1 MRVNANIFWLLG
13 AFFALSAAAYTI
25 WSLIDHANTPQGSAT
40 ALTPQGVE
48 WVGTLAIGLGAVM
61 SVFLAF
67 YITITKRAQGG
78 EIPEDIPT
86 SDIDDGDPEVGHFSP
101 WSWWPM
107 VLAFGLGL
115 MFLGFAVG
123 IWVAFIGG
131 PIVLLGVIG
140 WQYEYYRGNF
150 AR

>member
-1 MRVNANIFWLLG
+1 MRVNANLFWLLAG
-13 AFFALSAAAYTI
+13 FFALSAAVYTV
-25 WSLIDHANTPQGSAT
+25 WSLIDHANTPEGVT
-40 ALTPQGVE
+40 PLTPYGIE
-48 WVGTLAIGLGAVM
+48 WVGTLGIALGAVL

-78 EIPEDIPT
+78 ELPEDSLT
-86 SDIDDGDPEVGHFSP
+86 ADIDDGDPEVGHFSP

-107 VLAFGLGL
+107 FLAFGLAL

-123 IWVAFIGG
+123 IWIVFIGA
-131 PIVLLGVIG
+131 PLTIIAVVG
-140 WQYEYYRGNF
+140 WQYEYYRNFF

>member
-1 MRVNANIFWLLG
+1 MRVNANIFWLLT
-13 AFFALSAAAYTI
+13 AFFALVATAYTV
-25 WSLIDHANTPQGSAT
+25 WVLLDNANTPEGSPTLT
-40 ALTPQGVE
+40 AQGVE
-48 WVGTLAIGLGAVM
+48 WVGSIALGLGAVM
-61 SVFLAF
+61 SGFLAF
-67 YITITKRAQGG
+67 YITITKRAQRG

-86 SDIDDGDPEVGHFSP
+86 ADIDDGDPEVGHFSP

-107 VLAFGLGL
+107 VLAAGLAL

-123 IWVAFIGG
+123 IWITFLGA
-131 PIVLLGVIG
+131 PIVLLGVVG

>member
-1 MRVNANIFWLLG
+1 MRVNANIFWLL
-13 AFFALSAAAYTI
+13 AVFFALSGAAYTI
-25 WSLIDHANTPQGSAT
+25 WSLIDHANTPPEGAT
-40 ALTPQGVE
+40 SLTHQGVE
-48 WVGTLAIGLGAVM
+48 WVGTLGIGLGAVM

-67 YITITKRAQGG
+67 YITITKRAQRG

-86 SDIDDGDPEVGHFSP
+86 ADIDDGDPEVGHFSP

-107 VLAFGLGL
+107 VLALGLAL

-123 IWVAFIGG
+123 IWITFIGA